1 MDSEKGLG
9 MKKLICVIIG
19 LAAGIGQAAAADM
32 SRPAPM
38 AAPIVVPSFSWTG
51 FYLGGNIGGAW
62 SSTTITSNITGAN
75 WKPSSTNFIGGGQ
88 LGYNYQFP
96 ASNFVVGLEWT
107 FDWGGGDETTNVVT
121 APNGNQLQASA
132 NGASWLTTLTG
143 RFGWA
148 ADRWL
153 VYGKGGWAWLETSA
167 QIRNLTTGAVAT
179 ADRTGNGWVAGGGV
193 EYALTQNWTTK
204 LEYNYVSSGDW
215 SSPNNFIAG
224 GLASYKAHIQTLVL
238 GVNYKF

>member
-1 MDSEKGLG
+1 
-9 MKKLICVIIG
+9 MKRMYFVA
-19 LAAGIGQAAAADM
+19 LAMGAAIVQAAAADLPQ
-32 SRPAPM
+32 RPVYTPAPV
-38 AAPIVVPSFSWTG
+38 VVPTYNWTG
-51 FYLGGNIGGAW
+51 FYLGGNLGGAW
-62 SSTTITSNITGAN
+62 SSTTVTSNITGAN

-96 ASNFVVGLEWT
+96 SNWVVGVEWT
-107 FDWGGGDETTNVVT
+107 FDWGGGDKTSNVVT

-132 NGASWLTTLTG
+132 NGASWLTTLAG
-143 RFGWA
+143 RFGYG

-167 QIRNLTTGAVAT
+167 QIRNLTTGAIANG
-179 ADRTGNGWVAGGGV
+179 DHTGSGWVGGAGV

-204 LEYNYVSSGDW
+204 LEYNYIGSGNW

-224 GLASYKAHIQTLVL
+224 GTASYKAHIQTLVV